1 MAFSV
6 RRSVAL
12 ASAVLIW
19 LSALLQ
25 ILQSTG
31 VTGEFSPPP
40 MRNGTDW
47 ETDPGERT
55 EVWRKHMEYE
65 NSQLSLNIAIGLF
78 FSFGTFGLAYCV
90 LCLKKI
96 FKKYQGGRSD
106 LPDMMLI
113 CFLFGSLVLAY
124 EFIASLGSEIVIV
137 LSSAQTLNGI
147 NSMTTE
153 KFEDIAEAIE
163 VSSQVNNG
171 RKILILG
178 LLFILLS
185 VGVLLSSFMS
195 LRTGILD
202 IKHAR
207 LGFVTSAAGFLCF
220 ITEVVLLSSLVFET
234 TTSAHAIPFAVF
246 LVLFGLILM
255 PIWTVWL
262 GFELA
267 RLKEDTIFRQEGNG
281 LVQNAV

>member
-6 RRSVAL
+6 RRAVAL

-19 LSALLQ
+19 LAALLQ

-31 VTGEFSPPP
+31 ATGEFVPPP

-47 ETDPGERT
+47 EKDPTERSD
-55 EVWRKHMEYE
+55 VWRKHMEYE

-78 FSFGTFGLAYCV
+78 LSFGTFGLAYCV

-96 FKKYQGGRSD
+96 YKKYQSGRSD

-113 CFLFGSLVLAY
+113 CFLFGSLMLAY

-137 LSSAQTLNGI
+137 LGSAQTLNQI
-147 NSMTTE
+147 NSMSPE
-153 KFEDIAEAIE
+153 KFEDIAETIE
-163 VSSQVNNG
+163 VSSQVING
-171 RKILILG
+171 RKILIFG

-185 VGVLLSSFMS
+185 VGVLLSSIMS
-195 LRTGILD
+195 LRTGMLNV
-202 IKHAR
+202 KHAK
-207 LGFVTSAAGFLCF
+207 LGFVTAGAGFLCF
-220 ITEVVLLSSLVFET
+220 ITEIVLLGSLVFEAT
-234 TTSAHAIPFAVF
+234 TAAHAIPFAIF
-246 LVLFGLILM
+246 LVLYGLILM

-267 RLKEDTIFRQEGNG
+267 RLKEDTVFRQEDRG